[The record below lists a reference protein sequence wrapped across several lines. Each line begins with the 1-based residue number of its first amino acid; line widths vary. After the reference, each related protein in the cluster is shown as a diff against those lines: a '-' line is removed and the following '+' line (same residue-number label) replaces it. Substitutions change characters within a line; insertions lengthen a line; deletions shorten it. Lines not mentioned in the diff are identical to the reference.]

1 LFDFSADIYGQHVQV
16 HFLYKVRDEQ
26 RFNSLEE
33 LKLQI
38 EKDCVDARRFLLLS
52 FLMVVIKAVICWE

>member
-1 LFDFSADIYGQHVQV
+1 LF
-16 HFLYKVRDEQ
+16 KVRDEQ

-38 EKDCVDARRFLLLS
+38 EKDCDAAKRF
-52 FLMVVIKAVICWE
+52 FAA